1 MDHRV
6 TRDTELG
13 RGARSEAS
21 RRAARET
28 TEWALGGMAGG
39 HPKVSDNVMGEENAH
54 FAAWG
59 ARKEPQRL
67 ESPSRTCETERPAP
81 AADVK
86 KASKNHGSEH
96 PCQQE
101 NVY

>member
-1 MDHRV
+1 M
-6 TRDTELG
+6 
-13 RGARSEAS
+13 SS
-21 RRAARET
+21 CAAEEMEI
-28 TEWALGGMAGG
+28 EWALGGMAGS
-39 HPKVSDNVMGEENAH
+39 HPKVSNNVGGENTQ
-54 FAAWG
+54 FTAWG

-67 ESPSRTCETERPAP
+67 ESPIMTSETERPAP
-81 AADVK
+81 GADVK